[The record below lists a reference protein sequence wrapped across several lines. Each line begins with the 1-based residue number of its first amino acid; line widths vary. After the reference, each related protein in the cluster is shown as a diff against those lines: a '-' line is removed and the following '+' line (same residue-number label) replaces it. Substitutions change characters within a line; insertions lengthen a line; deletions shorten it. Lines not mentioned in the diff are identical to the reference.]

1 MTVKPSPA
9 DRAADAHFLTA
20 AVIAD
25 PARYR
30 RWRADKLARA
40 RRWAAQSP
48 VDIADPAQLTAAELA
63 ALRARVEAVN
73 FALYRVGGAAAA
85 VDHAALKRLC
95 RQVGLT
101 RLATNPFSAP
111 SGISEICV
119 VDGVAG
125 DATVAGA
132 TATAA
137 TDNAGATTVAP
148 AATVAGTVAGAV
160 TDADG
165 ANAGATTVANPVAA
179 GTVAN
184 PAARYIP
191 YTDRALGWH
200 TDGYYHPPQRR
211 IRAFALHTLRA
222 APSGGENRLL
232 DHEILYLLL
241 RDRDPALAA
250 GLFAA
255 DALTIPPG
263 LGAGGGARAAQTG
276 PVFWFAAGRLQ
287 MRLTLRPR
295 HAQWKAS
302 TRAAAAGIKAILDDP
317 ESPFVT
323 TRRLRAGEG
332 ILCNNI
338 PHNRAA
344 FTRPPAGHPGRL
356 TLRARFYDCITIDA

>member
-1 MTVKPSPA
+1 
-9 DRAADAHFLTA
+9 LTA

-25 PARYR
+25 PAGYR

-101 RLATNPFSAP
+101 RLAANPFSAP

-119 VDGVAG
+119 VDGAAGDAAVAGADGDAG
-125 DATVAGA
+125 DAT
-132 TATAA
+132 
-137 TDNAGATTVAP
+137 
-148 AATVAGTVAGAV
+148 TVAGT
-160 TDADG
+160 
-165 ANAGATTVANPVAA
+165 
-179 GTVAN
+179 AN

-200 TDGYYHPPQRR
+200 TDGYYQPPQRR
-211 IRAFALHTLRA
+211 IRAFALHALRA

-250 GLFAA
+250 ALFAE

-263 LGAGGGARAAQTG
+263 LGAGGGARPAQTG

-302 TRAAAAGIKAILDDP
+302 TRAAAADIKAILDDP

-344 FTRPPAGHPGRL
+344 FTRPPAGQPGRL

>member
-1 MTVKPSPA
+1 MTVKPSPSDRA
-9 DRAADAHFLTA
+9 DRAAAARFLSP

-25 PARYR
+25 PAGYR

-73 FALYRVGGAAAA
+73 FALYRVAGAAAA

-119 VDGVAG
+119 VDGAAG
-125 DATVAGA
+125 DATVAGG
-132 TATAA
+132 TVA
-137 TDNAGATTVAP
+137 TDNAGATTGTVAP
-148 AATVAGTVAGAV
+148 AATTVA
-160 TDADG
+160 
-165 ANAGATTVANPVAA
+165 P
-179 GTVAN
+179 AN

-302 TRAAAAGIKAILDDP
+302 TRAAAADIKAILDDP

-344 FTRPPAGHPGRL
+344 FTRPPAGQPGRL
-356 TLRARFYDCITIDA
+356 TLRARFYDCITIEA

>member
-9 DRAADAHFLTA
+9 DRADRAADARFLSP

-25 PARYR
+25 PAGYR

-48 VDIADPAQLTAAELA
+48 VDIADPARLTAAELA

-73 FALYRVGGAAAA
+73 FALYRVAGAAAA

-119 VDGVAG
+119 ADGDAG
-125 DATVAGA
+125 EATVAGG
-132 TATAA
+132 TTGTVA
-137 TDNAGATTVAP
+137 TDNAGATTGTVAP
-148 AATVAGTVAGAV
+148 AAT
-160 TDADG
+160 
-165 ANAGATTVANPVAA
+165 
-179 GTVAN
+179 
-184 PAARYIP
+184 AARYIP

-200 TDGYYHPPQRR
+200 TDGYYQPPQRR

-250 GLFAA
+250 GLFAE

-302 TRAAAAGIKAILDDP
+302 TRAAAADIKAILDDP

-344 FTRPPAGHPGRL
+344 FTRPPAGQPGRL
-356 TLRARFYDCITIDA
+356 TLRARFYDCITIEA

>member
-1 MTVKPSPA
+1 MTVKPSPSDRA
-9 DRAADAHFLTA
+9 DRAAAARFLSP

-25 PARYR
+25 PAGYR

-73 FALYRVGGAAAA
+73 FALYRVAGAAAA

-119 VDGVAG
+119 ADGAAG
-125 DATVAGA
+125 DAT
-132 TATAA
+132 
-137 TDNAGATTVAP
+137 
-148 AATVAGTVAGAV
+148 GTVADG
-160 TDADG
+160 DAGD
-165 ANAGATTVANPVAA
+165 ATVANPVAA
-179 GTVAN
+179 GTVAPATANTGTATVANPVAPAN

-302 TRAAAAGIKAILDDP
+302 TRAAAADIKAILDDP

-344 FTRPPAGHPGRL
+344 FTRPPAGQPGRL
-356 TLRARFYDCITIDA
+356 TLRARFYDCITIEA

>member
-1 MTVKPSPA
+1 MTVKPSPSDRA
-9 DRAADAHFLTA
+9 DRAADARFLTA

-25 PARYR
+25 PAGYR

-48 VDIADPAQLTAAELA
+48 VDIADPARLTAAELA

-101 RLATNPFSAP
+101 RLAVNPFSAP

-119 VDGVAG
+119 ADGADG
-125 DATVAGA
+125 DATGAG
-132 TATAA
+132 TVA
-137 TDNAGATTVAP
+137 TDNAGATANTVVAP
-148 AATVAGTVAGAV
+148 
-160 TDADG
+160 
-165 ANAGATTVANPVAA
+165 
-179 GTVAN
+179 AN

-200 TDGYYHPPQRR
+200 TDGYYQPPQRR

-250 GLFAA
+250 ALFAA